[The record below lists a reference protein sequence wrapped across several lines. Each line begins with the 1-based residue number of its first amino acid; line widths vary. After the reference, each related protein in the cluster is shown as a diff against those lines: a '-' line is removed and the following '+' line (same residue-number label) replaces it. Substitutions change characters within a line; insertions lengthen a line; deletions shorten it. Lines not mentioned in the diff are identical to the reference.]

1 MVSDFVAAHSRQY
14 PEISDQ
20 RGKMTMSSL
29 MNILVL
35 EDDPAHADL
44 MILELRRAGV
54 ALDWRL
60 VSSEREYLEALD
72 SDIDV
77 ILADYSLPGFNAL
90 AALEHLKQSGLSIP
104 FIVVTGMLGD
114 EAAVDCIKQGATD
127 YLLKDRLK
135 RLGPAVTRAVEA
147 RRIALDRERAREQ
160 LRRSEQAAAETLQ
173 QANARLERN
182 VQERTRAL
190 SDANARLR
198 TQIAERQ
205 KVEEQLRQAQKMEA
219 VGQLSG
225 GVAHDFNNLLTS
237 IIGNLDL
244 ALRKE
249 SDEKVAR
256 LLRQALTASERGA
269 RLTAQLLAFG
279 RGQMLTTAS
288 VDINQLVSG
297 LEAMLAST
305 LTPAI
310 TIVQAPD
317 ARLWPALADSTQIEL
332 ALLNLAINARDAMP
346 TGGTLRITT
355 RNVALDDPALP
366 GDLAGAAAGYVALI
380 VSDDGA
386 GMTEAIAARAF
397 EPFFTTKEIGKG
409 SGLGLSMVYGVVKQL
424 GGTVTLESA
433 PGRGTTVAIYLPR
446 ADIALAEL
454 IDDPAETTLPIDGVA
469 SPVLVVDDDPLVRD
483 TTANWLREFGY
494 DVLEADSGPS
504 ALAILEGNSKID
516 ILVTDLVMPGMHGY
530 ALASEARLRRP
541 GIPVILITG
550 YTGFAS
556 ETGLDEREFP
566 VLLKPFRPSELAG
579 IMISCLRN

>member
-1 MVSDFVAAHSRQY
+1 
-14 PEISDQ
+14 
-20 RGKMTMSSL
+20 MSSL
-29 MNILVL
+29 INILVL

-44 MILELRRAGV
+44 MILELRRAGI

-60 VSSEREYLEALD
+60 VSTEREYLEALD
-72 SDIDV
+72 PEIDV

-90 AALEHLKQSGLSIP
+90 AALEHLAQSGLAIP

-135 RLGPAVTRAVEA
+135 RLGPAVARAVES
-147 RRIALDRERAREQ
+147 RRLALDRERAKEQ
-160 LRRSEQAAAETLQ
+160 LRRSEQAAAEALQ

-190 SDANARLR
+190 SEANARLR
-198 TQIAERQ
+198 AQIAERQ

-249 SDEKVAR
+249 GDEKVAR

-279 RGQMLTTAS
+279 RGQMLATAS

-310 TIVQAPD
+310 TILLAPD

-346 TGGTLRITT
+346 TGGTLRIAT
-355 RNVALDDPALP
+355 RNVAPDDPALP
-366 GDLAGAAAGYVALI
+366 GDLTGAAGYVALV

-386 GMTEAIAARAF
+386 GMAETVAKRAF
-397 EPFFTTKEIGKG
+397 EPFFTTKEVGKG

-446 ADIALAEL
+446 ADIALAKL
-454 IDDPAETTLPIDGVA
+454 IDERVETALPINGVA

-504 ALAILEGNSKID
+504 ALAILDGNSKVD

-541 GIPVILITG
+541 GMPVILITG

-566 VLLKPFRPSELAG
+566 VLHKPFRPSELAG